1 MSSSSKTSKGPMG
14 APPRLR
20 LLFEVRSRDGTP
32 CSSLVRL
39 GRQNNYLHCCGSGFC
54 GRIGV
59 GFPSSQ
65 RSTTSTYAIID
76 FPASN
81 SWVELSAVLQC
92 ACSAAV
98 DMTPKTPVIR
108 TTRTLI
114 EHQSLPDLLLRSENC
129 GLLSESTRTFRKAS
143 DTLALL
149 VSIHSRGNVFPQRHE
164 FVQKIG
170 QWLGEQAL
178 SNGIRVSVSV
188 YFVLLSSVCSAPR
201 TKNH

>member
-1 MSSSSKTSKGPMG
+1 MTASVLANTFQPSDVLLIVDGAPPGSWGYTLSSSSKTSKGPMG

-98 DMTPKTPVIR
+98 DMTPQNPGDPDHPNANRTSV
-108 TTRTLI
+108 TTR
-114 EHQSLPDLLLRSENC
+114 S
-129 GLLSESTRTFRKAS
+129 STS
-143 DTLALL
+143 
-149 VSIHSRGNVFPQRHE
+149 
-164 FVQKIG
+164 
-170 QWLGEQAL
+170 
-178 SNGIRVSVSV
+178 
-188 YFVLLSSVCSAPR
+188 
-201 TKNH
+201 